1 MTEKNIKARI
11 VHKHD
16 LEFNWNLAGNF
27 VPKQGELIIYDIEV
41 DSDGNTL
48 TLPEGRTTPYTY
60 ERFKIGD
67 GTTLV
72 NDLPFYACSWNDL
85 LDRPFGYEA
94 EVETPLTVE
103 RTFTDW
109 CLLTNATDSWS
120 TLSDAHS
127 DGCIVKVYYDDEVYL
142 CTAETGGSGFILVSD
157 TELPF
162 TATEAVAGS
171 DGSVKFTALD
181 GGTHTV
187 FLTRVDAEVVKVPE
201 EYIPDTIARISDF
214 ITNEAIDTICEA
226 NIEAVDLDGG
236 LF

>member
-1 MTEKNIKARI
+1 MLFKILHGDESNISLDVTPFHEGWCYVTHSGYFYVDLNVGTTESPNNQRLKLNASNA
-11 VHKHD
+11 
-16 LEFNWNLAGNF
+16 E
-27 VPKQGELIIYDIEV
+27 
-41 DSDGNTL
+41 TL
-48 TLPEGRTTPYTY
+48 TGM
-60 ERFKIGD
+60 
-67 GTTLV
+67 TLEQIQKSI
-72 NDLPFYACSWNDL
+72 SWNNL
-85 LDRPFGYEA
+85 LDRPFGYET
-94 EVETPLTVE
+94 EVETPLTEE

-109 CLLTNATDSWS
+109 CRLTNATGTWS
-120 TLSDAHS
+120 TLSQAHS

-187 FLTRVDAEVVKVPE
+187 LITRVDAEVVKVPE

-214 ITNEAIDTICEA
+214 ITNEAIDAICEA
-226 NIEAVDLDGG
+226 NIEEVSLDGG